1 MQYKYDAEE
10 CDHAN
15 VGTKKVFNST
25 VGVKETKHCKDC
37 GTVFFDGQAP
47 SDSDSEEWP
56 IAIIV
61 AKNGTALL
69 MPQWK

>member
-37 GTVFFDGQAP
+37 GTVFFDGKAP
-47 SDSDSEEWP
+47 SDSDSEE
-56 IAIIV
+56 
-61 AKNGTALL
+61 
-69 MPQWK
+69 